1 MSGERIVVQDLG
13 EWVVRMEWPEGVQS
27 GGPGV
32 LVIEP
37 ADPDSYP
44 VGGLSSTVLR
54 QVDFR
59 GAADRLRAQLATRK
73 RRSKAHER
81 YEQDRSERL
90 REALRHGVTEEY
102 LALLASAY
110 VSAVNRGQT
119 KPLEHLADMTG
130 KTASTIKGH
139 LWQARKKGLLTGSAG
154 RKGGQLTDKA
164 TKVLERI
171 VPGAPSWNLSAPSTS
186 PGSRATAARS

>member
-1 MSGERIVVQDLG
+1 MSDMSGERIVVQDLG

-59 GAADRLRAQLATRK
+59 GAAEQLRAQLATEQRQDK
-73 RRSKAHER
+73 ELER
-81 YEQDRSERL
+81 YKQDLSERL
-90 REALRHGVTEEY
+90 RKALSHGVTEEY

-110 VSAVNRGQT
+110 VSAVNRGQE
-119 KPLEHLADMTG
+119 KPSEHLADIAG
-130 KTASTIKGH
+130 KTASTVKWH
-139 LWQARKKGLLTGSAG
+139 LWQARKRGLLTGSAG
-154 RKGGQLTDKA
+154 RKGGQLTHRA
-164 TKVLERI
+164 KVILEKK
-171 VPGAPSWNLSAPSTS
+171 S
-186 PGSRATAARS
+186 

>member
-1 MSGERIVVQDLG
+1 MVQDLG

-59 GAADRLRAQLATRK
+59 GAADQLRAQLATEQRQDK
-73 RRSKAHER
+73 ELER
-81 YEQDRSERL
+81 YEQDLSKRL
-90 REALRHGVTEEY
+90 RKALSHGVTEEY

-110 VSAVNRGQT
+110 VSAVNRGQE
-119 KPLEHLADMTG
+119 KPSEHLAGMVG
-130 KTASTIKGH
+130 KTTSTVKGH
-139 LWQARKKGLLTGSAG
+139 LWQSRKKGLLTGSAG
-154 RKGGQLTDKA
+154 RKGGQLTHRAKA
-164 TKVLERI
+164 ILEKQ
-171 VPGAPSWNLSAPSTS
+171 S
-186 PGSRATAARS
+186 